1 MIGGGRKIEPS
12 DDSALADSGARFT
25 PALRAFFSR
34 RAPVSD
40 VEDLVQEVLL
50 RIQKRKPA
58 PIVNNVEGYL
68 FEVAA
73 NVLIDR
79 SRRDRTRRRSDHCEL
94 QDFHHPVDEMSPER
108 VLQGREQIARV
119 LATLEALP
127 ERTRRV
133 FILVRFEEMS
143 YKLVAQRLGIS
154 VSAVEKH
161 VMKALRQLHARLR
174 DEDEDTF
181 HFHALE
187 KEMATHSSIRAWKIP
202 WTEEPGGSQSMGLQR
217 VGHD

>member
-1 MIGGGRKIEPS
+1 MIWGRKPAK
-12 DDSALADSGARFT
+12 SAEQVRDLSDSGARFT

-34 RAPVSD
+34 RAHPND

-50 RIQKRKPA
+50 RIQKRQPDA
-58 PIVNNVEGYL
+58 VVNNVEGYL

-79 SRRDRTRRRSDHCEL
+79 GRRDKTRRRSDHCEL
-94 QDFHHPVDEMSPER
+94 QEIHHPVDEVSPER
-108 VLQGREQIARV
+108 VLKGREQMARAMAA
-119 LATLEALP
+119 LNELP

-143 YKLVAQRLGIS
+143 YKLVAQRLGVS

-161 VMKALRQLHARLR
+161 VMKALRHLHARLR
-174 DEDEDTF
+174 DQDDVDHVGQRDT
-181 HFHALE
+181 
-187 KEMATHSSIRAWKIP
+187 RR
-202 WTEEPGGSQSMGLQR
+202 PG
-217 VGHD
+217 

>member
-1 MIGGGRKIEPS
+1 MIWGREPS
-12 DDSALADSGARFT
+12 KAPERIRDLSDSGARFT

-34 RAPVSD
+34 RANAND

-50 RIQKRKPA
+50 RIQKRQPGA
-58 PIVNNVEGYL
+58 VVTNVEGYL

-79 SRRDRTRRRSDHCEL
+79 GRRDRTTPTVRSL
-94 QDFHHPVDEMSPER
+94 RTARKFIIPLMKVSPER
-108 VLQGREQIARV
+108 VLQGREQMARAMAA
-119 LATLEALP
+119 LNELP

-143 YKLVAQRLGIS
+143 YKLVAQRLGVS

-161 VMKALRQLHARLR
+161 VMKALRHLHERLR
-174 DEDEDTF
+174 DQDDVDNVGQRDT
-181 HFHALE
+181 
-187 KEMATHSSIRAWKIP
+187 RR
-202 WTEEPGGSQSMGLQR
+202 PG
-217 VGHD
+217 

>member
-1 MIGGGRKIEPS
+1 MIWGRKPPKPS
-12 DDSALADSGARFT
+12 EQVRDLSDSGARFT

-34 RAPVSD
+34 RAHPND

-50 RIQKRKPA
+50 RIQKRQPDA
-58 PIVNNVEGYL
+58 VVNNVEGYL

-79 SRRDRTRRRSDHCEL
+79 GRRDKTRRRSDHCEL
-94 QDFHHPVDEMSPER
+94 QEIHHPVDEVSPER
-108 VLQGREQIARV
+108 VLQGREQMARAMAA
-119 LATLEALP
+119 LNELP

-143 YKLVAQRLGIS
+143 YKLVAQRLGVS

-161 VMKALRQLHARLR
+161 VMKALRHLHARLR
-174 DEDEDTF
+174 DQYYVDHVGKRDT
-181 HFHALE
+181 
-187 KEMATHSSIRAWKIP
+187 RR
-202 WTEEPGGSQSMGLQR
+202 PG
-217 VGHD
+217 

>member
-1 MIGGGRKIEPS
+1 MIGGGRKVEPS
-12 DDSALADSGARFT
+12 GDSALADSGARFT

-34 RAPVSD
+34 RAPAGD

-50 RIQKRKPA
+50 RIQTRKPA

-108 VLQGREQIARV
+108 VLQGREQVARV
-119 LATLEALP
+119 MAALNALP

-174 DEDEDTF
+174 DEDEVD
-181 HFHALE
+181 H
-187 KEMATHSSIRAWKIP
+187 
-202 WTEEPGGSQSMGLQR
+202 
-217 VGHD
+217 VGHRDTRRPG

>member
-1 MIGGGRKIEPS
+1 MMRIGKPAPPPEGGE
-12 DDSALADSGARFT
+12 ALVESGARFT

-34 RAPVSD
+34 RAHQND

-50 RIQKRKPA
+50 RIQKRQPA
-58 PIVNNVEGYL
+58 PVVNNVEGYL

-79 SRRDRTRRRSDHCEL
+79 GRRDRTRRRSDHCEF
-94 QDFHHPVDEMSPER
+94 QEIHHPVDEMSPER
-108 VLQGREQIARV
+108 VLQGREQMARAMAA
-119 LATLEALP
+119 LNELP

-143 YKLVAQRLGIS
+143 YKLVAQRVGVS

-161 VMKALRQLHARLR
+161 VMKALRHLHARLR
-174 DEDEDTF
+174 DQDDVDHAGQRDT
-181 HFHALE
+181 
-187 KEMATHSSIRAWKIP
+187 RR
-202 WTEEPGGSQSMGLQR
+202 PG
-217 VGHD
+217 

>member
-1 MIGGGRKIEPS
+1 MIWGGRPPRPQEEAPS
-12 DDSALADSGARFT
+12 LSDGAARFT

-34 RAPVSD
+34 RAPASD

-50 RIQKRKPA
+50 RIQKRQPGA
-58 PIVNNVEGYL
+58 VVTNVEGYL

-79 SRRDRTRRRSDHCEL
+79 GRRDRTRRRKDHCEL
-94 QDFHHPVDEMSPER
+94 QEIHHPVDDLSPER
-108 VLQGREQIARV
+108 VLQGREKMARAMAA
-119 LATLEALP
+119 LNELP

-143 YKLVAQRLGIS
+143 YKLVAQRLGVS

-161 VMKALRQLHARLR
+161 VMKALRHLHERLR
-174 DEDEDTF
+174 DQDDVDHVGQRDT
-181 HFHALE
+181 
-187 KEMATHSSIRAWKIP
+187 RR
-202 WTEEPGGSQSMGLQR
+202 PG
-217 VGHD
+217 

>member
-1 MIGGGRKIEPS
+1 MIWGRKPAEPPEQVRDLS
-12 DDSALADSGARFT
+12 DSGVRFT

-34 RAPVSD
+34 RAHAND

-50 RIQKRKPA
+50 RIQKRQPGA
-58 PIVNNVEGYL
+58 VVANVEGYL

-79 SRRDRTRRRSDHCEL
+79 GRRDRTRRRSDHCEL
-94 QDFHHPVDEMSPER
+94 QEIHHPVDEVSPER
-108 VLQGREQIARV
+108 VLQGREQMARAMAA
-119 LATLEALP
+119 LNELP

-143 YKLVAQRLGIS
+143 YKLVAQRLGVS

-161 VMKALRQLHARLR
+161 VMKALRHLHARLR
-174 DEDEDTF
+174 DQDDVDHVGQRDT
-181 HFHALE
+181 
-187 KEMATHSSIRAWKIP
+187 RR
-202 WTEEPGGSQSMGLQR
+202 PG
-217 VGHD
+217 

>member
-1 MIGGGRKIEPS
+1 M
-12 DDSALADSGARFT
+12 ALVDSGARFI

-34 RAPVSD
+34 RAHAAD

-50 RIQKRKPA
+50 RIQKRQPA
-58 PIVNNVEGYL
+58 PVVNNVEGYL

-79 SRRDRTRRRSDHCEL
+79 GRRDRTRRRSDHCEL
-94 QDFHHPVDEMSPER
+94 QEIHHPVDEMSPER
-108 VLQGREQIARV
+108 VLQAREQMARV
-119 LATLEALP
+119 MAALNALP

-143 YKLVAQRLGIS
+143 YKLVAQRLGVS

-161 VMKALRQLHARLR
+161 VMKALKHLHERLR
-174 DEDEDTF
+174 DQDDVDNVGARET
-181 HFHALE
+181 
-187 KEMATHSSIRAWKIP
+187 RR
-202 WTEEPGGSQSMGLQR
+202 PG
-217 VGHD
+217 

>member
-1 MIGGGRKIEPS
+1 MIWGRKPS
-12 DDSALADSGARFT
+12 QPPEQARDLSDSGARFT

-34 RAPVSD
+34 RAHAND

-50 RIQKRKPA
+50 RIQKRQPGA
-58 PIVNNVEGYL
+58 VVNNVEGYL

-79 SRRDRTRRRSDHCEL
+79 GRRDKTRRRSDHCEL
-94 QDFHHPVDEMSPER
+94 QEIHHPVDEVSPER
-108 VLQGREQIARV
+108 VLQGREQMARAMAA
-119 LATLEALP
+119 LNELP

-143 YKLVAQRLGIS
+143 YKLVAQRLGVS

-161 VMKALRQLHARLR
+161 VMKALRHLHARLR
-174 DEDEDTF
+174 DQDDVDHVGQRDT
-181 HFHALE
+181 
-187 KEMATHSSIRAWKIP
+187 RR
-202 WTEEPGGSQSMGLQR
+202 PG
-217 VGHD
+217 

>member
-1 MIGGGRKIEPS
+1 MIWGGRSSRAPVE
-12 DDSALADSGARFT
+12 DQALADSGARFT

-34 RAPVSD
+34 RAHAAD

-50 RIQKRKPA
+50 RIQKRQPGA
-58 PIVNNVEGYL
+58 VVSNVEGYL

-79 SRRDRTRRRSDHCEL
+79 GRRDKTRRRSDHCEL
-94 QDFHHPVDEMSPER
+94 QEIHHPVDDMSPER
-108 VLQGREQIARV
+108 VLQGRERMARAMAA
-119 LATLEALP
+119 LNELP

-143 YKLVAQRLGIS
+143 YKLVAQRLGVS

-161 VMKALRQLHARLR
+161 VMKALKHLHERLR
-174 DEDEDTF
+174 DQDDVD
-181 HFHALE
+181 H
-187 KEMATHSSIRAWKIP
+187 
-202 WTEEPGGSQSMGLQR
+202 
-217 VGHD
+217 VGHRDSRRPG

>member
-1 MIGGGRKIEPS
+1 
-12 DDSALADSGARFT
+12 
-25 PALRAFFSR
+25 
-34 RAPVSD
+34 
-40 VEDLVQEVLL
+40 
-50 RIQKRKPA
+50 
-58 PIVNNVEGYL
+58 
-68 FEVAA
+68 
-73 NVLIDR
+73 
-79 SRRDRTRRRSDHCEL
+79 
-94 QDFHHPVDEMSPER
+94 MSPER

-174 DEDEDTF
+174 DEDEVD
-181 HFHALE
+181 H
-187 KEMATHSSIRAWKIP
+187 
-202 WTEEPGGSQSMGLQR
+202 
-217 VGHD
+217 VGHRDTRRPG